1 MRGKGFSQKDLCA
14 LGMLLDDLPGFAHTK
29 YGKRE
34 AFPIVSTAAETREDA
49 EVGKD

>member
-14 LGMLLDDLPGFAHTK
+14 LGMLPDNLPSFAHTK
-29 YGKRE
+29 YGERE
-34 AFPIVSTAAETREDA
+34 IFGIVSTAAETREDV